1 MKTYWKFILS
11 ALLAVILTL
20 CSYKLYYIYYVDFSL
35 EARSL
40 GPPATVAIIYHSPKN
55 PGAWPSMKPT
65 SGLSSV
71 GNKFQLLKFQIPVK
85 KLDIMHV
92 LLGDG
97 TQTVELRQV
106 RFARKTTNIAL
117 KNTWLTDPP
126 IEQLSEKD
134 GTITI
139 KPLTGQP
146 TRLRLIESATTL
158 KGRGQ
163 INWPTA
169 ILIWGVSSLI
179 CFDLL
184 GSHKRKSQLTSGDM

>member
-20 CSYKLYYIYYVDFSL
+20 CSYKLYYTYYVDFSL
-35 EARSL
+35 EARSI
-40 GPPATVAIIYHSPKN
+40 GSPATIAIIYHSPIN
-55 PGAWPSMKPT
+55 PDSWPSMKPT
-65 SGLSSV
+65 SGQSSV
-71 GNKFQLLKFQIPVK
+71 GNKFQLLKFRIPVK
-85 KLDIMHV
+85 KLDTMNV

-106 RFARKTTNIAL
+106 RFAHQPTDITL
-117 KNTWLTDPP
+117 KDTWLNNPP
-126 IEQLSEKD
+126 IEQLSEQD

-158 KGRGQ
+158 KGRRS

-169 ILIWGVSSLI
+169 ILIWCVSSLV

-184 GSHKRKSQLTSGDM
+184 GHHKKYQLTSEAI

>member
-1 MKTYWKFILS
+1 MKTYWPVILS

-20 CSYKLYYIYYVDFSL
+20 CSYKLYYTYYIDFSL
-35 EARSL
+35 EARSI
-40 GPPATVAIIYHSPKN
+40 GPPATVAIVYHSPKN
-55 PGAWPSMKPT
+55 PDAWPTMQPT

-71 GNKFQLLKFQIPVK
+71 GDKFQLLKFRIPVK

-92 LLGDG
+92 LLDDG

-106 RFARKTTNIAL
+106 RFARQTTNITL
-117 KNTWLTDPP
+117 KDTWLTNPP
-126 IEQLSEKD
+126 IEQLSEQD

-139 KPLTGQP
+139 KPLTGEP
-146 TRLRLIESATTL
+146 TRLRLIESATTH
-158 KGRGQ
+158 KGRGE

-169 ILIWGVSSLI
+169 ILIWSISSLI

-184 GSHKRKSQLTSGDM
+184 EAYKRKYQPASETM